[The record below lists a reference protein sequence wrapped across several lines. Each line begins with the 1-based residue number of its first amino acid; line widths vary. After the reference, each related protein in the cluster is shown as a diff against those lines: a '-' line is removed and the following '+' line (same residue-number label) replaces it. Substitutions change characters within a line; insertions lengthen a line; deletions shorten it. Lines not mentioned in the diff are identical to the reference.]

1 MSQDELSW
9 RSAYQAYLGS
19 KKETWSE
26 FELSEAESGPLW
38 PTQCAAP
45 CLACRVSDA
54 PKPKK

>member
-1 MSQDELSW
+1 MRQDDSSW
-9 RSAYQAYLGS
+9 RIACEAYLGS

-26 FELSEAESGPLW
+26 FDLTETDLGPLW
-38 PTQCAAP
+38 PSQCAAP